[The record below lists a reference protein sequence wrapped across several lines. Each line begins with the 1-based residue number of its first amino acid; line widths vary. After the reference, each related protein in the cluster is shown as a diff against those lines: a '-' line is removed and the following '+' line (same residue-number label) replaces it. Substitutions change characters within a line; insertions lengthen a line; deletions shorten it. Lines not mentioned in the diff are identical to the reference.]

1 MANVDEMTPRFGLTV
16 PSFETNSQ
24 DYDVPRIAAALY
36 LIDTALFD
44 LVSAVAGKAPAS
56 HSHELG
62 QVVGLAEA
70 LASKMPGNWRPALD
84 DLTDVDVAA
93 GANGQFLKK
102 VGSNWI
108 AAALQLGDVTGWQD
122 TVISLINSAISSIVG
137 GSPAALDTLNELASA
152 LGNDPN
158 FANTVSTAL
167 GNRLRFD
174 AGQVLNNTQKAQA
187 LGNLGVSGLIQGL
200 LDDTTETQA
209 LTTIGIGAGL
219 RALRTYATA
228 AEIWAAL
235 KVAATTTDAGV
246 VRKATAD
253 DLTAGTADRYPDA
266 ATLKPA
272 LVAAGPAAFV
282 NFAGGSSPTIR
293 GQRNVSTVARL
304 SAGAY
309 RITFT
314 TPMKTAAYVVASAIS
329 YSGGSVTS
337 CGITAQ
343 AAEYLDVTCVYANQ
357 AVGGFLD
364 PSHVHLTFY
373 EAS

>member
-1 MANVDEMTPRFGLTV
+1 MTGPVDNRTPNYSLPQPDLANF
-16 PSFETNSQ
+16 Q
-24 DYDVPRIAAALY
+24 DDDVPRIIAALA
-36 LIDTALFD
+36 LIDMTLKALAD
-44 LVSAVAGKAPAS
+44 AISAKAPMT
-56 HSHELG
+56 HGHEMA
-62 QVVGLAEA
+62 QIIGLADA
-70 LASKMPGNWRPALD
+70 LAAKMPASWRPALSD
-84 DLTDVDVAA
+84 ITGVDVGSA
-93 GANGQFLKK
+93 ANGMVLKR
-102 VGSNWI
+102 VGANWI
-108 AAALQLGDVTGWQD
+108 AANIQLGDVPGWQD
-122 TVISLINSAISSIVG
+122 TVNALIASAIAGTVG
-137 GSPAALDTLNELASA
+137 AAPAALDTLFELSAA

-174 AGQVLNNTQKAQA
+174 AAQGLSAGQKAQA
-187 LGNLGVSGLIQGL
+187 LGNLGVSPLIQGL
-200 LDDTTETQA
+200 LDDTTQDQA
-209 LTTIGIGAGL
+209 LTTLGMGAGL
-219 RALRTYATA
+219 RGLRTLATA

-235 KVAATTTDAGV
+235 KAAATTEDAGV

-253 DLTAGTADRYPDA
+253 DLTAGIADRYPDA

-314 TPMKTAAYVVASAIS
+314 TPMKTAAYIVASAIS

-337 CGITAQ
+337 CGIAAQ
-343 AAEYLDVTCVYANQ
+343 AAEYLDVTCMAANQ

-373 EAS
+373 EA

>member
-1 MANVDEMTPRFGLTV
+1 MPVDNRTVNYDLPLPDLANL
-16 PSFETNSQ
+16 Q
-24 DYDVPRIAAALY
+24 DDDVPRLIAALILVDMTLKALA
-36 LIDTALFD
+36 DTIA
-44 LVSAVAGKAPAS
+44 AKAPMS
-56 HSHELG
+56 HGHEMA
-62 QVVGLAEA
+62 QIIGLADA
-70 LASKMPGNWRPALD
+70 LAAKMPASWRPALSD
-84 DLTDVDVAA
+84 ITGVDVGSA
-93 GANGQFLKK
+93 ANGMVLKR
-102 VGSNWI
+102 VGANWI
-108 AAALQLGDVTGWQD
+108 AANIQLGDVPGWQD
-122 TVISLINSAISSIVG
+122 TVTALIASAIAGTVG
-137 GSPAALDTLNELASA
+137 AAPAALDTLFELSAA

-158 FANTVSTAL
+158 FANTVSAAL
-167 GNRLRFD
+167 GNRLRID
-174 AGQVLNNTQKAQA
+174 AAQGLSAGQKAQA
-187 LGNLGVSGLIQGL
+187 LGNLGVSTLIQGL
-200 LDDTTETQA
+200 FDDTTETQA

-219 RALRTYATA
+219 RGLRTLATA

-235 KVAATTTDAGV
+235 KVGATTADAGV

-343 AAEYLDVTCVYANQ
+343 AAEYLDVTCMYANQ

>member
-1 MANVDEMTPRFGLTV
+1 MANVDEITPYLNLPLPVF
-16 PSFETNSQ
+16 NSNTQ
-24 DYDVPRIAAALY
+24 DYDVPRLAEAFMVIDAAVQALNV
-36 LIDTALFD
+36 LL
-44 LVSAVAGKAPAS
+44 AGKAPTS
-56 HSHELG
+56 HQHEMA
-62 QVVGLAEA
+62 QIVGLVEA
-70 LASKMPGNWRPALD
+70 LAGKMPGNWRPALD
-84 DLTDVDVAA
+84 ELTDVDVSA

-102 VGSNWI
+102 VGSQWI

-137 GSPAALDTLNELASA
+137 GSPAALDTLNELAAA
-152 LGNDPN
+152 LGNDPA
-158 FANTVSTAL
+158 FATTVSTAL
-167 GNRLRFD
+167 GNRLRID
-174 AGQVLNNTQKAQA
+174 AAQGLSAGQKAQA
-187 LGNLGVSGLIQGL
+187 LGNLGVSTLIQGL
-200 LDDTTETQA
+200 FDDTTETQA

-219 RALRTYATA
+219 RGLRTLATA

-235 KVAATTTDAGV
+235 KVGATTADAGV

-337 CGITAQ
+337 CGIAAQ
-343 AAEYLDVTCVYANQ
+343 AAEYLDVTCMAANQ

-373 EAS
+373 EA